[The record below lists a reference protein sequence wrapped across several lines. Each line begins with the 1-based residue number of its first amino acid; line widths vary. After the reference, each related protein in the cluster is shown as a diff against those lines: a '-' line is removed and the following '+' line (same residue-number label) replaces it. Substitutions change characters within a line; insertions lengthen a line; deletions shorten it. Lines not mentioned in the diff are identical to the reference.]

1 MIYAELFCT
10 FFKIGAFTFG
20 GGYAML
26 PLIQAE
32 VLKHNWVTLDE
43 LVNFIAV
50 SESTPGPFAVNIA
63 TYIGIT
69 LGGILGAFFA
79 TLGVILPSFLIIL
92 IVSAFFRKYS
102 KNNLVKGVMSG
113 LRPAVIGLIASAII
127 SVAGTEFFPQGLQKD
142 IFFNKDFYILMFIFL
157 LSSCL
162 IFKKTHPIFVILL
175 SGALGIIFGFCFNI

>member
-1 MIYAELFCT
+1 MIYFELFWT

-26 PLIQAE
+26 PLIQEE
-32 VLKHNWVTLDE
+32 VLKHNWASIGEIL
-43 LVNFIAV
+43 NFIAV

-92 IVSAFFRKYS
+92 TVAVFFRKYS
-102 KNNLVKGVMSG
+102 QNKLVKGIMSG
-113 LRPAVIGLIASAII
+113 LRPAVIGLIASAVI
-127 SVAGTEFFPQGLQKD
+127 SVAVTELFPQGLQKAVFLD
-142 IFFNKDFYILMFIFL
+142 KDFYVLLLIFF
-157 LSSCL
+157 LSSVL
-162 IFKKTHPIFVILL
+162 VFKKIHPIFVILI
-175 SGALGIIFGFCFNI
+175 SGALGIIFGFWLNL